1 MEKELRVLGSRPEL
15 DEDEVDMSDDE
26 VIEYMKEK

>member
-15 DEDEVDMSDDE
+15 DDDEVDMSDDE